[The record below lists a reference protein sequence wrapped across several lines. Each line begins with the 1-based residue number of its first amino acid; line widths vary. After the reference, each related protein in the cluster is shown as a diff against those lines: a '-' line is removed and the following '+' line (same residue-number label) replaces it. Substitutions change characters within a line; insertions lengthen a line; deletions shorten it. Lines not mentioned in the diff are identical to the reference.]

1 MEEEKVAKY
10 IEEVHLH
17 TSIIQYNDEN
27 ALSYTL
33 SLAYYTARD
42 YYTII
47 REMPSGKGYA
57 DIIFI
62 PKKDKPAM
70 IIELKWN
77 QDANC
82 AINQIKDKKYM
93 YGLEHYVDNLLL
105 VGISYDKQ
113 SKKHECIIEKY
124 HQ

>member
-1 MEEEKVAKY
+1 MKEDLVAKY
-10 IEEVHLH
+10 IEEAHLH

-57 DIIFI
+57 DIVFI

-70 IIELKWN
+70 VIELKWN
-77 QDANC
+77 KDAYT
-82 AINQIKDKKYM
+82 AINQIKDRNYVH
-93 YGLEHYVDNLLL
+93 GLAYYLDNLLL
-105 VGISYDKQ
+105 VGISYDKET
-113 SKKHECIIEKY
+113 KKHECVIEKY
-124 HQ
+124 R